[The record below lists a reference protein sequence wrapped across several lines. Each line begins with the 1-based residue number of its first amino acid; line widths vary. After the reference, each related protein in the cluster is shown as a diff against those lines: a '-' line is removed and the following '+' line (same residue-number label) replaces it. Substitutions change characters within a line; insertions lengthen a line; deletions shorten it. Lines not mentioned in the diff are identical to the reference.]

1 MGPETCKSR
10 AGHSSGGR
18 GKQQVGSRVMCG
30 RSRKEAGVAGAPSV
44 GGEWGSRGRS
54 RVVRLPRAACAC
66 AFLQEGKTL

>member
-10 AGHSSGGR
+10 AGHSSGG
-18 GKQQVGSRVMCG
+18 KQQVGSRVMRG

-54 RVVRLPRAACAC
+54 QVVRLPRAACAC